1 MNRRRF
7 LATGAAA
14 AAGAAAASTARTAG
28 AAQPAAPPAARQ
40 LYEVRT
46 YELRNDLAPARA
58 HAFFAEQLVPALAR
72 AGAAPVGAFTP
83 ELGMRTPSVVLVI
96 PHATPAG
103 LVAVPERLAA
113 DARFRPAM
121 QAFERGAGGPP
132 YVRYESALYRAFA
145 GHPRLEAP
153 PAAAPPAGG
162 GSPARLFELRTYEA
176 PNAAGLAAKVRM
188 FDEEEIRIFR
198 AVGMAP
204 VFFGEAVAAPRMPQ
218 LTYMLAFDDMAARD
232 RAWRAFGGHPDWQR
246 IRTRAGWTD
255 PEAVSGIAASLLR
268 PTAYSGVR

>member
-14 AAGAAAASTARTAG
+14 AAGAATARTAG
-28 AAQPAAPPAARQ
+28 AAQPAARQ
-40 LYEVRT
+40 LYELRT

-83 ELGMRTPSVVLVI
+83 EMGMRTPSVVLVI

-121 QAFERGAGGPP
+121 QAFERGSGGPP

-153 PAAAPPAGG
+153 TSAPTAAG
-162 GSPARLFELRTYEA
+162 GSPAPGRLFELRTYEA
-176 PNAAGLAAKVRM
+176 PNAAGLAAKVAM
-188 FDEEEIRIFR
+188 FNEEEIRIFR

-204 VFFGEAVAAPRMPQ
+204 VFFGEAIAAPRMPQ

-232 RAWRAFGGHPDWQR
+232 RAWRAFGGHPDWER

-255 PEAVSGIAASLLR
+255 PEAVSGITASFLR